1 MTMSETAQS
10 APEGAI
16 PAGSV
21 GTMISN
27 TWTIAKREFTSYFSS
42 ALGYI
47 VIGMFLLLVGFLF
60 FFPFAFIEQGRVTLS
75 PLFDAI
81 SWLLPLIS
89 PAIAMRTFAEENRT
103 GTLEMLITQPVR
115 DWEVILGKY
124 MGAAGLLGVAL
135 VITFIYPMVISKMG
149 ELDWGP
155 VFGGYLGIL
164 LAGAAYVSFGV
175 MVSSHTRDQITAFF
189 VTFIVAAMFF
199 LLDKAPIVFGNLGN
213 YLVYFSPDYHM
224 HSIGRGVVDLRDI
237 LYFLSVIAVCLL
249 ATARSLGSRRWS

>member
-1 MTMSETAQS
+1 MSETAQS
-10 APEGAI
+10 APTGAI

-21 GTMISN
+21 GSMISN

-103 GTLEMLITQPVR
+103 GTLEMLITQPV
-115 DWEVILGKY
+115 
-124 MGAAGLLGVAL
+124 
-135 VITFIYPMVISKMG
+135 
-149 ELDWGP
+149 
-155 VFGGYLGIL
+155 
-164 LAGAAYVSFGV
+164 
-175 MVSSHTRDQITAFF
+175 Q
-189 VTFIVAAMFF
+189 
-199 LLDKAPIVFGNLGN
+199 
-213 YLVYFSPDYHM
+213 
-224 HSIGRGVVDLRDI
+224 IGRAHV
-237 LYFLSVIAVCLL
+237 
-249 ATARSLGSRRWS
+249 